1 MLYAVYSI
9 EKQQI
14 YERRIAAMLTIQQE
28 PRYEDLKSKSKEVV
42 KMKKLISFVTVMG
55 FVLVFGTAYGS
66 EAGSLI
72 NTLDPSKVPG
82 FVELETGAVTLLAA
96 KAQFTVQGSAAGGMR
111 GEPDTFLNYIDPSRL
126 PDYVN
131 LETGTGNAA
140 PKAFSTRGSA
150 AGGLRMEPDTTVP
163 GYIFI
168 N

>member
-1 MLYAVYSI
+1 
-9 EKQQI
+9 
-14 YERRIAAMLTIQQE
+14 MLTIQQE
-28 PRYEDLKSKSKEVV
+28 TRYEDLKSKSKEVT

-66 EAGSLI
+66 ETGSLI

-82 FVELETGAVTLLAA
+82 YVELETGTVTLPAA

-111 GEPDTFLNYIDPSRL
+111 GEADTFLNYIDPSKL

-131 LETGTGNAA
+131 LETSTGNAG

>member
-1 MLYAVYSI
+1 MLN
-9 EKQQI
+9 
-14 YERRIAAMLTIQQE
+14 IQKE
-28 PRYEDLKSKSKEVV
+28 TRCEVVKSKLKEVS
-42 KMKKLISFVTVMG
+42 KMKKLISFLTVMG
-55 FVLVFGTAYGS
+55 FVLAFGTAYGS

-82 FVELETGAVTLLAA
+82 YVELETGAVTLPAA